1 MNNNDKQITAAQWN
15 SILETFNTYCKEK
28 NIKEDES
35 YIGDKLTTNPSGDR
49 SKRRQ
54 YIYDNYDRY
63 TSPGLEFILVNDM
76 ERGTLFVYNGSEQ
89 AHAPITFQQGLEIA
103 DNFFSYRGTELSEQI
118 VCDYQMR

>member
-28 NIKEDES
+28 NIKEDEA
-35 YIGDKLTTNPSGDR
+35 YIGDKLTTNSSGDR

-54 YIYDNYDRY
+54 YIYDNYDRF

-76 ERGTLFVYNGSEQ
+76 ELGTLFVYNGSEQ

-118 VCDYQMR
+118 VCDYKMR

>member
-28 NIKEDES
+28 NIKEDEA
-35 YIGDKLTTNPSGDR
+35 YIGDKLTTNTSGDR

-76 ERGTLFVYNGSEQ
+76 EHGTLFVYNGSEQ

>member
-28 NIKEDES
+28 NIKEDEA
-35 YIGDKLTTNPSGDR
+35 YIGDKLTTNSSGDR

-54 YIYDNYDRY
+54 YIYDNYDRF

-76 ERGTLFVYNGSEQ
+76 ELGTLFVYNGSEQ